1 MIALRTV
8 AVATAVGVGLGSAP
22 AGFAQSSALGAG
34 LASAPVTGVS
44 QNSAD
49 ASSLGAVVAYSR
61 DRPERQED
69 RVDRADRPGGFV
81 AASSDGPTAARPPHG
96 NGTQPKE

>member
-34 LASAPVTGVS
+34 LASAPV

-49 ASSLGAVVAYSR
+49 ASSLGVVVAYSR

-69 RVDRADRPGGFV
+69 RVDRADRPGGSV
-81 AASSDGPTAARPPHG
+81 AASSDGPTAARPPRG